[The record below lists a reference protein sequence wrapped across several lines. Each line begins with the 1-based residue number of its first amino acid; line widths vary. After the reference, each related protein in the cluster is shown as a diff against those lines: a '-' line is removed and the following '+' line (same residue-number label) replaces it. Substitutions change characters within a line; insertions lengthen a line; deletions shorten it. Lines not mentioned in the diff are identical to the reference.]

1 MQPSPAVLEVLEELQ
16 HGRVDV
22 VTPLLLGPVAAAG
35 EDQGLAELGNE
46 LREVGDEL
54 VHAAEGEHEVTVAGD
69 VEGGD
74 GDHGARIGSEE
85 LPVAIDVA
93 IPVETAAKA
102 GASKFPGVE
111 VDVDL
116 GEPGRQHLRLSHRA
130 EKAASLRHHAD
141 AGGVGGAFTW
151 PIARG

>member
-1 MQPSPAVLEVLEELQ
+1 MQPSPGVLEALEELE
-16 HGRVDV
+16 HDRVDL

-54 VHAAEGEHEVTVAGD
+54 VHAAEGEHEVAVAGD
-69 VEGGD
+69 VERGD

-93 IPVETAAKA
+93 IPVESAAKT
-102 GASKFPGVE
+102 GASKFSSVKIDIG
-111 VDVDL
+111 L
-116 GEPGRQHLRLSHRA
+116 G
-130 EKAASLRHHAD
+130 
-141 AGGVGGAFTW
+141 
-151 PIARG
+151 